1 MWRTKYYKNKITGKL
16 ITSGVYN
23 HLKLKENVQN
33 FIEVPENEK
42 FQEYEKYIKR
52 SKIFFYSP
60 LLKMF
65 FTLEDLLGFAP
76 DIALGSRIAT
86 PTEIKNIQENFSAL
100 SQRFFVNNDLYLKE
114 NH

>member
-23 HLKLKENVQN
+23 HLKLKENIQN
-33 FIEVPENEK
+33 FIEVPEDEK
-42 FQEYEKYIKR
+42 FQEYEKYVKQSEIL
-52 SKIFFYSP
+52 FYNP

-65 FTLEDLLGFAP
+65 LTLEDLFGFAP

-86 PTEIKNIQENFSAL
+86 PAEIKTVQENFNAL
-100 SQRFFVNNDLYLKE
+100 NQKFFVNNDLYLEE
-114 NH
+114 ND

>member
-1 MWRTKYYKNKITGKL
+1 MWRTKYYKNKLTGKL
-16 ITSGVYN
+16 ITSGVYS
-23 HLKLKENVQN
+23 HLRLKENMQN

-42 FQEYEKYIKR
+42 FQEYEKYVKQ
-52 SKIFFYSP
+52 SQIFFYNP

-86 PTEIKNIQENFSAL
+86 STEVKNIQKDFNAL
-100 SQRFFVNNDLYLKE
+100 NHRFFVDNNFYQE
-114 NH
+114 QIY